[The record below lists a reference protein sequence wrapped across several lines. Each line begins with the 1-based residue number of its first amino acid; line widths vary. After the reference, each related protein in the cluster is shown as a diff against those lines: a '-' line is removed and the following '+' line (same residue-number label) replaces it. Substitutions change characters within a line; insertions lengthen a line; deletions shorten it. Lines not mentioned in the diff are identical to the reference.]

1 MINKTE
7 NITFPLSAP
16 FSDKPLNIGRQ
27 AMDEMVR
34 KWHQCVE
41 EFCRS
46 VGIDESNAHEVC
58 LVQSEKSGGLETDTS
73 ITRNGVILGT
83 VSTALKN
90 TPAGLKFTIT
100 CQQVPS
106 GCPPSP
112 AEDDGVPHE
121 IDYDRGD
128 GTFITA
134 AL

>member
-1 MINKTE
+1 MIKKTE

-16 FSDKPLNIGRQ
+16 FSDKPLNIGRR

-46 VGIDESNAHEVC
+46 VGIDETNAHEVC
-58 LVQSEKSGGLETDTS
+58 LVQSEKSGGMETDTS

-83 VSTALKN
+83 VSTALKQ

-100 CQQVPS
+100 CQQVPLT
-106 GCPPSP
+106 SP
-112 AEDDGVPHE
+112 AEKNE
-121 IDYDRGD
+121 A
-128 GTFITA
+128 ITTP
-134 AL
+134 